1 MDLVSEINV
10 YILYIKHQYLK
21 HKYQSMV
28 TLRYYAIAF
37 LCYLMYVFA
46 K

>member
-10 YILYIKHQYLK
+10 YILYMANERYIPG
-21 HKYQSMV
+21 KYFIGYKLGFHSN
-28 TLRYYAIAF
+28 TET
-37 LCYLMYVFA
+37 